1 MEDWFEQPRI
11 LDVAALK
18 SKIVFSSSMAF
29 LVFYITCP
37 DEKAA
42 QNIAQHLLEGRLV
55 ACANTFPVKSAY
67 WWQGAMQC
75 DGEWVCIAKTAQN
88 REVEVETAV
97 LKAHP
102 YDLPCIMRF
111 EARANAAYE
120 QWIENETV
128 G

>member
-1 MEDWFEQPRI
+1 MAVQAF
-11 LDVAALK
+11 K
-18 SKIVFSSSMAF
+18 SKTVPFSSMAF

-42 QNIAQHLLEGRLV
+42 QNIAEHLLRGRLV
-55 ACANTFPVKSAY
+55 ACANIFPIGSMY
-67 WWQGAMQC
+67 WWQGAIQR

-88 REVEVETAV
+88 RAADVEIAV
-97 LKAHP
+97 LKVHP